1 VQNPANIKGD
11 RGSCGFDFRDVF
23 NTTVVA
29 SSHFALSGWKA
40 QAINNWEIAPLV
52 HITDGTPFNVT
63 TGVDNSLT
71 ATGNDRPNLTTAVG
85 LYTNTKIRSGSSKNA
100 QFINLA
106 NFTPNA
112 VGTFG
117 DSGRNAYRGPKLL
130 QVDSA
135 LTRTFPLH
143 ERLALNLRFEA
154 FNVLNHPNFAAP
166 GSTSGYLGT
175 SQPINSAT
183 FGQVTSTVNGTAGQA
198 RIFQGAVKIT
208 F

>member
-1 VQNPANIKGD
+1 MIATIQHRMSSSFVFLANYTWSHCIDIEDDPGDIAGTTVQNPANIKGD
-11 RGSCGFDFRDVF
+11 RGSCGFDFIDVF

-130 QVDSA
+130 QVDNA
-135 LTRTFPLH
+135 LTRTFLLH
-143 ERLALNLRFEA
+143 ERLALNLRLRTLPHRVA
-154 FNVLNHPNFAAP
+154 
-166 GSTSGYLGT
+166 
-175 SQPINSAT
+175 
-183 FGQVTSTVNGTAGQA
+183 QVA
-198 RIFQGAVKIT
+198 I
-208 F
+208 